1 MLQSEESEEGGGR
14 VGSKEESLA
23 SRVQSMVDRGDEDFC
38 TDDDHEVKP
47 YTSSYTLPW
56 RRVGWPCSSRS
67 HRCSGMLVQLLRSC

>member
-38 TDDDHEVKP
+38 TDDDREVGP
-47 YTSSYTLPW
+47 TITLYHIMGP
-56 RRVGWPCSSRS
+56 RK
-67 HRCSGMLVQLLRSC
+67 